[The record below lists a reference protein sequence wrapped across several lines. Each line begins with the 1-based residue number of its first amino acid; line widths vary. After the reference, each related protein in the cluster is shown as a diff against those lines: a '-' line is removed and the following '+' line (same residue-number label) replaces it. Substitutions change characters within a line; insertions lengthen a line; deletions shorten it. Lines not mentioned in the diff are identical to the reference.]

1 MFEIRQTELFAEWLN
16 GLSDPRAAHRI
27 AQRIVCLQS
36 GLFGDVKPV
45 GQGISE
51 LRIDHGPGYRIYFVQ
66 RGRGGDK
73 KTQTRDI
80 KKAKALAADL
90 ED

>member
-1 MFEIRQTELFAEWLN
+1 M
-16 GLSDPRAAHRI
+16 DY
-27 AQRIVCLQS
+27 
-36 GLFGDVKPV
+36 
-45 GQGISE
+45 
-51 LRIDHGPGYRIYFVQ
+51 GPGYRIYFVQ
-66 RGRGGDK
+66 RGRALIMLLCGGDK

>member
-1 MFEIRQTELFAEWLN
+1 M
-16 GLSDPRAAHRI
+16 DY
-27 AQRIVCLQS
+27 
-36 GLFGDVKPV
+36 
-45 GQGISE
+45 
-51 LRIDHGPGYRIYFVQ
+51 GPGYRIYFVQ
-66 RGRGGDK
+66 RGQALIMLLCGGDK